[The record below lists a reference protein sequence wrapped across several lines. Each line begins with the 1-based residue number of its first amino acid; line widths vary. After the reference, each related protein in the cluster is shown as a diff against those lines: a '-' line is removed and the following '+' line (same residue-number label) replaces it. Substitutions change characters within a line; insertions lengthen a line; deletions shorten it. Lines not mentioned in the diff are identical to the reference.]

1 MLRDYEKYGEKEAHE
16 RGINDSIIHVDFM
29 IGTADL
35 SVKAVTSDGSIVD
48 IFTGGEWS
56 F

>member
-1 MLRDYEKYGEKEAHE
+1 M
-16 RGINDSIIHVDFM
+16 IHVDFM

-35 SVKAVTSDGSIVD
+35 SVVGHCKDGSTVE
-48 IFTGGEWS
+48 IFKDGNWA